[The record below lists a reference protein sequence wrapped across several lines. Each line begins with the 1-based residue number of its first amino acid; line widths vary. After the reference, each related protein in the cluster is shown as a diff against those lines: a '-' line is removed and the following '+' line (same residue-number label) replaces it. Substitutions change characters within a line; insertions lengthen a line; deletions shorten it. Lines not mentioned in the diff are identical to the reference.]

1 MNTLHK
7 DRRTRLTKS
16 LIRRAFTD
24 LLAEK
29 PLQRITVR
37 EVCQRA
43 GVNRST
49 IYAHYTDLYDLLTR
63 IEEEMLEDFQQ
74 ALAPL
79 LDPQLEEFPTPLQ
92 ITTEIYRCLKENADV
107 CTVTLG
113 ENGDKDF
120 ALRLLSLGREIC
132 LKAYAKHF
140 PEATTRQ
147 LEYFYAFAS
156 GGHMELLRKWVEEG
170 MATSAEE
177 MAQLAENIMPY
188 GIGFL
193 QQAPL

>member
-29 PLQRITVR
+29 SLQRITVR

-49 IYAHYTDLYDLLTR
+49 FYAHYTDLYDLLTR

-120 ALRLLSLGREIC
+120 APCRSSTGTPRTGLTVLRPEHSPSTTGRGQC
-132 LKAYAKHF
+132 GPRF
-140 PEATTRQ
+140 SQ
-147 LEYFYAFAS
+147 
-156 GGHMELLRKWVEEG
+156 
-170 MATSAEE
+170 
-177 MAQLAENIMPY
+177 
-188 GIGFL
+188 
-193 QQAPL
+193 